1 MSLINSGNTSDMAP
15 TGHNSSASCSWL
27 RFQPDQEAGLLYV
40 DILVGRLIELQ
51 PATTE
56 ATDEFCM
63 DLYPV
68 LDSIQELC
76 LTHNLRQVCAADLS
90 GVRVR
95 DIKPMT
101 MMRIIWNVYEHTK
114 NCILLQ
120 NCQVSGGGQFFNTL
134 VEAVRGF
141 LPPFMRGMIT
151 LIPDQNCPG
160 SRLDDGDSEDHPS
173 DLVPG
178 VGPPA

>member
-1 MSLINSGNTSDMAP
+1 ME
-15 TGHNSSASCSWL
+15 WL
-27 RFQPDQEAGLLYV
+27 RFEPDLDAKILYV

-51 PATTE
+51 PNSTE
-56 ATDEFCM
+56 ATDEFCLE
-63 DLYPV
+63 LYPV

-76 LTHNLRQVCAADLS
+76 MTHGLRQVCAADLS
-90 GVRVR
+90 AVRVR
-95 DIKPMT
+95 DIKPVT

-151 LIPDQNCPG
+151 LIPDQNYV
-160 SRLDDGDSEDHPS
+160 DSPVDED
-173 DLVPG
+173 
-178 VGPPA
+178 

>member
-1 MSLINSGNTSDMAP
+1 MFNSDMASP
-15 TGHNSSASCSWL
+15 ASCSWL
-27 RFQPDQEAGLLYV
+27 RFQPDQDAKLLHV

-51 PATTE
+51 PGSAE
-56 ATDEFCM
+56 ATDEFCL

-76 LTHNLRQVCAADLS
+76 LTHGLRQVCSADLS
-90 GVRVR
+90 GVRAR
-95 DIKPMT
+95 DIKPVT
-101 MMRIIWNVYEHTK
+101 IMRIIWNVYEHTK

-120 NCQVSGGGQFFNTL
+120 NCQLSGGGQFFNTL

-151 LIPDQNCPG
+151 LIPDQNYV
-160 SRLDDGDSEDHPS
+160 DSPVDED
-173 DLVPG
+173 
-178 VGPPA
+178 

>member
-1 MSLINSGNTSDMAP
+1 MAP

-27 RFQPDQEAGLLYV
+27 RFQPDQDAKLLHV

-51 PATTE
+51 PDSAE
-56 ATDEFCM
+56 ATDEFCL

-76 LTHNLRQVCAADLS
+76 LTHGLRQVCSADLS
-90 GVRVR
+90 GVRAR
-95 DIKPMT
+95 DIKPVT
-101 MMRIIWNVYEHTK
+101 IMRIIWNVYEHTK

-120 NCQVSGGGQFFNTL
+120 NCQLSGGGQFFNTL

-151 LIPDQNCPG
+151 LIPDQNYV
-160 SRLDDGDSEDHPS
+160 DSPVDED
-173 DLVPG
+173 
-178 VGPPA
+178 

>member
-1 MSLINSGNTSDMAP
+1 MSLINSGNTSYM
-15 TGHNSSASCSWL
+15 SCSWL
-27 RFQPDQEAGLLYV
+27 RFQSDQDAGLLYV

-56 ATDEFCM
+56 ETDAFCM

-76 LTHNLRQVCAADLS
+76 LAHNLRQVCTADLS

-95 DIKPMT
+95 DIKPLT

-160 SRLDDGDSEDHPS
+160 SRLDGPS
-173 DLVPG
+173 TDAPDLVPG
-178 VGPPA
+178 VGPLA

>member
-1 MSLINSGNTSDMAP
+1 MAP
-15 TGHNSSASCSWL
+15 TGHNSSAGCSWL
-27 RFQPDQEAGLLYV
+27 RFQPDQDAKLLHV

-51 PATTE
+51 PDSAE
-56 ATDEFCM
+56 ATDEFCL

-76 LTHNLRQVCAADLS
+76 LTHGLRQVCSADLS
-90 GVRVR
+90 GVRAR
-95 DIKPMT
+95 DIKPVT
-101 MMRIIWNVYEHTK
+101 IMRIIWNVYEHTK

-120 NCQVSGGGQFFNTL
+120 NCQLSGGGQFFNTL

-151 LIPDQNCPG
+151 LIPDQNYV
-160 SRLDDGDSEDHPS
+160 DSPVDED
-173 DLVPG
+173 
-178 VGPPA
+178 

>member
-1 MSLINSGNTSDMAP
+1 MD
-15 TGHNSSASCSWL
+15 WL
-27 RFQPDQEAGLLYV
+27 RFRPDPESRLLHV
-40 DILVGRLIELQ
+40 EILVGRLIELQ
-51 PATTE
+51 PATTK
-56 ATDEFCM
+56 ATDEFCRA
-63 DLYPV
+63 LYPI

-76 LTHNLRQVCAADLS
+76 LAQGFRQVCAADLS
-90 GVRVR
+90 DVRVR
-95 DIKPMT
+95 DIKPII

-151 LIPDQNCPG
+151 LIPDQNYHGPTI
-160 SRLDDGDSEDHPS
+160 DDPLFDPS

-178 VGPPA
+178 VGPVA

>member
-1 MSLINSGNTSDMAP
+1 
-15 TGHNSSASCSWL
+15 
-27 RFQPDQEAGLLYV
+27 
-40 DILVGRLIELQ
+40 
-51 PATTE
+51 
-56 ATDEFCM
+56 
-63 DLYPV
+63 
-68 LDSIQELC
+68 
-76 LTHNLRQVCAADLS
+76 VCAADLS
-90 GVRVR
+90 DVRVR
-95 DIKPMT
+95 DIKPLT

-160 SRLDDGDSEDHPS
+160 SRLDGPS
-173 DLVPG
+173 TDAPDLVPG
-178 VGPPA
+178 VGQPA

>member
-1 MSLINSGNTSDMAP
+1 MD
-15 TGHNSSASCSWL
+15 WL
-27 RFQPDQEAGLLYV
+27 RFRPDQESKLLYV

-51 PATTE
+51 PATIE
-56 ATDEFCM
+56 ATDEFCL

-76 LTHNLRQVCAADLS
+76 LAQGFRQVCTADLS
-90 GVRVR
+90 DVRVR
-95 DIKPMT
+95 NIRPLT
-101 MMRIIWNVYEHTK
+101 MMRIIWNVYDHTK

-120 NCQVSGGGQFFNTL
+120 NCQASGGGKFFNTL

-151 LIPDQNCPG
+151 LIPDENYT
-160 SRLDDGDSEDHPS
+160 DSPVDED
-173 DLVPG
+173 
-178 VGPPA
+178 

>member
-1 MSLINSGNTSDMAP
+1 MSLINSGNTSDM
-15 TGHNSSASCSWL
+15 SCSWL

-120 NCQVSGGGQFFNTL
+120 KCQVSGGGQFFNTL

-178 VGPPA
+178 VGPLA